1 MKMLLKGKL
10 FSLLSAPLITALIAG
25 CGGGGA
31 GSSPT
36 YSISLRADTT
46 TLPLNIASEGP
57 SIGGRYTTT
66 LYVEVKDTAGN
77 PIPGGEDNVGC
88 SYVGGLPSG
97 PLYYL
102 DGEPDHETTETI
114 NGVEITTPNAYRAV
128 TLSTNAGLATFH
140 FHASDVAGPAT
151 VRCTVTDPGNIVR
164 STEITLQVGGQ
175 TTGKV
180 SQVVFDRVS
189 PNYLY
194 VQGLN
199 GPTQVQLQA
208 RLVDE
213 AGQPVT
219 EPVAGANNLQVRIV
233 PSALSL
239 AENDATLR
247 GVDAS
252 GQTVS
257 GASIHV
263 RSIGGQAQFT
273 LVSGSN
279 PGTIQLET
287 ISDRSDNN
295 VSNGVA
301 EAIYNYTV
309 ISAVTEAPSAVTAPA
324 PLVISTTSLPSAKGN
339 IPYATLLEASG
350 GAAPYVWTLVATR
363 LPSGLSLST
372 TGVISGTPVENADG
386 VFNFVAQV
394 RDSQGAVIQK
404 NFSISYAAP
413 VVVIPPTITPP
424 TITTT
429 TVSAAK
435 VGQAYAA
442 GFTATGGTQPYTW
455 TITPSPLAGLT
466 MTSAGILTG
475 TAGAAGTYPF
485 AVTVR
490 DSGGLTN
497 NSSLVLTVNP

>member
-175 TTGKV
+175 STGKV

-189 PNYLY
+189 PNYLF

-199 GPTQVQLQA
+199 GPTQIQVQA

-213 AGQPVT
+213 AGQLII
-219 EPVAGANNLQVRIV
+219 EPAAGANNLQVRIV

-295 VSNGVA
+295 VSNGYHRGH
-301 EAIYNYTV
+301 IQLY
-309 ISAVTEAPSAVTAPA
+309 
-324 PLVISTTSLPSAKGN
+324 GH
-339 IPYATLLEASG
+339 
-350 GAAPYVWTLVATR
+350 
-363 LPSGLSLST
+363 LSC
-372 TGVISGTPVENADG
+372 D
-386 VFNFVAQV
+386 
-394 RDSQGAVIQK
+394 
-404 NFSISYAAP
+404 
-413 VVVIPPTITPP
+413 
-424 TITTT
+424 
-429 TVSAAK
+429 
-435 VGQAYAA
+435 
-442 GFTATGGTQPYTW
+442 
-455 TITPSPLAGLT
+455 
-466 MTSAGILTG
+466 
-475 TAGAAGTYPF
+475 
-485 AVTVR
+485 
-490 DSGGLTN
+490 
-497 NSSLVLTVNP
+497 